1 MVESMDANEFRIT
14 VTLLKPCTQLKV
26 MGRTW
31 KFGSNI
37 DTDAIIG
44 GKYLVINEPSELA
57 KHVFE
62 NVRPEFAENVRSGDF
77 VIADENF
84 GCGSSREHAPIA
96 LKASGIEAVIAKSY
110 ARIFFRNA
118 INIGLKVVE
127 CQEADKIDDKDELEI
142 DYEKGILTSK
152 TKNVDYEIKK
162 FPDFLQRIIEKGGLV
177 EYGKEL
183 YSAQ

>member
-1 MVESMDANEFRIT
+1 
-14 VTLLKPCTQLKV
+14 
-26 MGRTW
+26 MGRAW

-62 NVRPEFAENVRSGDF
+62 NLRPEFAENVGSGDF
-77 VIADENF
+77 VVADENF

-127 CQEADKIDDKDELEI
+127 CQDADKIEDGDDLEI
-142 DYEKGILTSK
+142 DYDRGILIDK
-152 TKNVDYEIKK
+152 AKNVDYNIKK
-162 FPDFLQRIIEKGGLV
+162 FPNFLQRIIEKGGLV
-177 EYGKEL
+177 GFGKEL
-183 YSAQ
+183 YTSR